1 MKNKKLI
8 LFEGEMIRPR
18 GHHYD
23 QLIENTLR
31 YNKNA
36 EIIWLLNKDFD
47 LDNKYIPKK
56 TKIFKEIISSDRKV
70 NDIVSFMKVTKNILS
85 NIVIIFYLL
94 FKFKKK
100 NYFIIKKIFFL
111 PRYLPSFL
119 KAIDKLNVK
128 DSDLIIFQTARI
140 NDFDL
145 GSDLNELFPKLK
157 LFFRVM
163 QLNKKKKFLKFCNIL
178 RKKKLA
184 SQLNRNFFI
193 FVENKHQQIE
203 IKKNTGINVKIFYNN
218 LTFFEKRKISKK
230 FTIGFVGETR
240 IEKGFDKIPK
250 LIMNIN
256 KLNINKKID
265 YIIQI
270 NNYPKNLI
278 TTIKK
283 LEKLR
288 QEFGNIKLIYGYI
301 DFYKYRKILSKI
313 DILPIL
319 HRENQLKF
327 NGSGIVF
334 SSIVNQIPI
343 VISNKSKYVKNI
355 FHYNSYLEAKNDEDY
370 SNQIKKIILNYNFFK
385 KNCIKQQKVFKTQL
399 MNDPIN
405 IQVNKWSKIL

>member
-1 MKNKKLI
+1 
-8 LFEGEMIRPR
+8 
-18 GHHYD
+18 
-23 QLIENTLR
+23 
-31 YNKNA
+31 
-36 EIIWLLNKDFD
+36 
-47 LDNKYIPKK
+47 
-56 TKIFKEIISSDRKV
+56 
-70 NDIVSFMKVTKNILS
+70 
-85 NIVIIFYLL
+85 
-94 FKFKKK
+94 
-100 NYFIIKKIFFL
+100 
-111 PRYLPSFL
+111 
-119 KAIDKLNVK
+119 
-128 DSDLIIFQTARI
+128 
-140 NDFDL
+140 
-145 GSDLNELFPKLK
+145 
-157 LFFRVM
+157 
-163 QLNKKKKFLKFCNIL
+163 
-178 RKKKLA
+178 
-184 SQLNRNFFI
+184 
-193 FVENKHQQIE
+193 
-203 IKKNTGINVKIFYNN
+203 
-218 LTFFEKRKISKK
+218 
-230 FTIGFVGETR
+230 
-240 IEKGFDKIPK
+240 
-250 LIMNIN
+250 MNIN